1 MATLEDM
8 QLRKGRLEDLV
19 QRIRETTAR
28 FQQSNR
34 ADQSILDKVSDL
46 EAKLGQVQNR
56 IDAAEEKASS
66 SDRVF
71 LEEKEKLG
79 PVFQKDRLYTNQDFT
94 FFLFVISYAVF
105 TLAIVMSVEKKF
117 LVFVTMAFI
126 AFIIYLLLRRYA

>member
-19 QRIRETTAR
+19 QRIRETSAR

-34 ADQSILDKVSDL
+34 ADQSILEKVNDL
-46 EAKLGQVQNR
+46 ETKIGQAQNR
-56 IDAAEEKASS
+56 IDDAEGKASS

-71 LEEKEKLG
+71 IEEKEKLG

-94 FFLFVISYAVF
+94 FFLFVIAYSVF
-105 TLAIVMSVEKKF
+105 TIAIVMSVEKKIK
-117 LVFVTMAFI
+117 VFIGMAFVG
-126 AFIIYLLLRRYA
+126 FIVYLILRRYA